1 MKSDNGKYTLD
12 IKGSGKINDG
22 ALTVT
27 ASDEAKYENIEKI
40 VIEDGIKEIGGM
52 NFVNYKNVTEVVL
65 PESIEKI
72 AGGAFIGMTKLETLY
87 YNSKD
92 AVIDPAYQIRDGK
105 VYVVSNFTDTKLK
118 TIIFGN
124 NVEKIG
130 ERAFFG
136 SVDLKDVILSNSV
149 LEIEKQAFYCCINV
163 KTIYLGNK
171 ITKIGEEAFSSC
183 SLESITIPENVTSIG
198 TKAFFNCTNLKKL
211 TYNAIECEYDGINGS
226 SLAGMAMNCP
236 IENLIIGEKVKK
248 IPNAIFAVLN
258 NLKEVNIIEYYFFF

>member
-1 MKSDNGKYTLD
+1 MKDNAIKEATDVIQYKEIKALNKIYVKDKKGNTQNILFDIIVSHKEYKLSDEKEKIGKY
-12 IKGSGKINDG
+12 IYK
-22 ALTVT
+22 
-27 ASDEAKYENIEKI
+27 
-40 VIEDGIKEIGGM
+40 VIC
-52 NFVNYKNVTEVVL
+52 F
-65 PESIEKI
+65 
-72 AGGAFIGMTKLETLY
+72 MTKLETLY

-226 SLAGMAMNCP
+226 SALSAKAPCP
-236 IENLIIGEKVKK
+236 ISLLPG
-248 IPNAIFAVLN
+248 PLN
-258 NLKEVNIIEYYFFF
+258 GLTSPTL